1 MYYARKAEPR
11 SSKLLYE
18 RELAER
24 HKRHKDRL
32 RRMKPSVDNKPPKR
46 FVHLERNL
54 KKEQMQEDRFAQI
67 EHENRL
73 LLHRMSEIMNRRT
86 LDNTS
91 SEAKFGR
98 SLNRDARKKELHRI
112 TAENQ
117 AILRRI
123 QGAEPVYNHWKW
135 EEEGIKHAKLVDSI
149 CEFPA
154 ARRSR
159 TSRPHAAAAAAS
171 MSTGMLP
178 PVRGSR
184 AGGSAS
190 EAALPMR
197 HDYGGARGGSASA
210 ADLGM
215 GAYPS
220 GSLGGSAAGADAG
233 AAAAGAGAYGDAD
246 YGADFGAGD
255 DY

>member
-1 MYYARKAEPR
+1 MFWPFG
-11 SSKLLYE
+11 SLHGLSLSLPPTV
-18 RELAER
+18 LA
-24 HKRHKDRL
+24 
-32 RRMKPSVDNKPPKR
+32 SA
-46 FVHLERNL
+46 
-54 KKEQMQEDRFAQI
+54 DRFAQI

-112 TAENQ
+112 TSENQ

-178 PVRGSR
+178 LVRGSR

-215 GAYPS
+215 GSYPS
-220 GSLGGSAAGADAG
+220 GSLGGADGG
-233 AAAAGAGAYGDAD
+233 AAAAGAGAYEDGD
-246 YGADFGAGD
+246 YGDDYGAGD
-255 DY
+255 DF

>member
-1 MYYARKAEPR
+1 MGVFWPSESPTLASPL
-11 SSKLLYE
+11 SSQPLCF
-18 RELAER
+18 RA
-24 HKRHKDRL
+24 
-32 RRMKPSVDNKPPKR
+32 SA
-46 FVHLERNL
+46 
-54 KKEQMQEDRFAQI
+54 DRFAQI

-112 TAENQ
+112 TSENQ

-197 HDYGGARGGSASA
+197 HEYGGARGGSASA

-215 GAYPS
+215 GSYPS
-220 GSLGGSAAGADAG
+220 GSLGGAGGG
-233 AAAAGAGAYGDAD
+233 AAAAGAGGYGDGD
-246 YGADFGAGD
+246 YGDDYGAGD
-255 DY
+255 DF